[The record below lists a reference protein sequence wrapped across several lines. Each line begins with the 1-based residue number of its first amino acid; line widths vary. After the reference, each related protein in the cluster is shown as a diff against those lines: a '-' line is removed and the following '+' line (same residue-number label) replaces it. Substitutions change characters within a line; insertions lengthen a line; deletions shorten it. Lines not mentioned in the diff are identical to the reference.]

1 MRFSAFEEYRLRS
14 GIACSEIVSEE
25 QTSDYEAGRAKIGS
39 GTWRI
44 RTARVTPTKPGAF
57 VAVWRRSPSGK
68 TQPFESSD
76 ACDGLLVFVPDG
88 SRFGV
93 FTFTREHLVE
103 HGVVQ
108 SPLAPGKRGFRVY
121 PSWCMDLNAQATRT
135 QRAQAGAFADLSRR
149 DPGDPGIRAR

>member
-1 MRFSAFEEYRLRS
+1 MQFSAFEEYRLRAGVAS
-14 GIACSEIVSEE
+14 SEIIAEE
-25 QTSDYEAGRAKIGS
+25 QTSDYEAGQAKIGS
-39 GTWRI
+39 GRWRI

-57 VAVWRRSPSGK
+57 VAVWKRSPSGN

-76 ACDGLLVFVPDG
+76 ACDGLLVFVQDG

-103 HGVVQ
+103 LGVVQ

-121 PSWCMDLNAQATRT
+121 PSWSTNLNAQATRT
-135 QRAQAGAFADLSRR
+135 QRAQAGAFADLSR
-149 DPGDPGIRAR
+149 